1 MKYLIILIL
10 FFLTGCNDKEI
21 NIKNVK
27 NIKYNDINFLENDFN
42 YILKNVNGKYYETN
56 KIEDNTSTI
65 EIVDDNSINT
75 FYITKNKIYTNIKDK
90 LYYKDN
96 SDFLS
101 ILDTLYINYT
111 NTNFLSITYNNTFI
125 YDENKYN
132 IKLDNTNNNYE
143 IILTDTV
150 YDFKIHKIVGNDTV
164 DLLYNIDVLDNKDIV
179 IRTNNDIEISFKNKY
194 NFLVTIN
201 KNNENFVTN
210 VSQSK

>member
-1 MKYLIILIL
+1 MHTNIGDYMKYLIILIL

-21 NIKNVK
+21 NIKNVQ

-75 FYITKNKIYTNIKDK
+75 FYITQNKIYTSIKDK

-101 ILDTLYINYT
+101 ILDTL
-111 NTNFLSITYNNTFI
+111 
-125 YDENKYN
+125 
-132 IKLDNTNNNYE
+132 
-143 IILTDTV
+143 
-150 YDFKIHKIVGNDTV
+150 
-164 DLLYNIDVLDNKDIV
+164 
-179 IRTNNDIEISFKNKY
+179 
-194 NFLVTIN
+194 
-201 KNNENFVTN
+201 
-210 VSQSK
+210 